1 MAQIQINLNGHQ
13 LLLDEQYMGWVD
25 RMGSLQEQV
34 RLLQDKMKS
43 LDPNSQ
49 EFNTTR
55 FQISSM
61 TGQIQ
66 RLHREIRSKATP
78 ADPSI

>member
-1 MAQIQINLNGHQ
+1 MTQLPINLNGHQ
-13 LLLDEQYMGWVD
+13 LLLDEQYMPWVD

-34 RLLQDKMKS
+34 RQLQEKMKGY
-43 LDPNSQ
+43 DPNSQ
-49 EFNTTR
+49 EFNTIR
-55 FQISSM
+55 FQISSI

-78 ADPSI
+78 LISS